1 MKKKIVK
8 YSIGIVM
15 IIISL
20 MLLLVFRPKFKN
32 RNNEDAEKTIGE
44 QIADTLTIE
53 KEKDNNIIGY
63 ITIKDLGIEKAPI
76 ADGVADK
83 TIEKYVGHFE
93 NSSYL
98 EGNVCLCSHNR
109 GKSGTFFENLKN
121 VKNGMKI
128 EYITK
133 YEIKTYIVNEIKVV
147 DETDL
152 SVLEATEENRITL
165 ITCVANQKAKRLC
178 VIGIEE

>member
-20 MLLLVFRPKFKN
+20 MLLLVFRPKF
-32 RNNEDAEKTIGE
+32 RNNESAEKTIGE

-63 ITIKDLGIEKAPI
+63 ITIKGLGIEKAPI

-109 GKSGTFFENLKN
+109 GKSGTFLK
-121 VKNGMKI
+121 I
-128 EYITK
+128 
-133 YEIKTYIVNEIKVV
+133 
-147 DETDL
+147 
-152 SVLEATEENRITL
+152 
-165 ITCVANQKAKRLC
+165 
-178 VIGIEE
+178 

>member
-1 MKKKIVK
+1 
-8 YSIGIVM
+8 M

-20 MLLLVFRPKFKN
+20 MLLLVFRPKF
-32 RNNEDAEKTIGE
+32 RNNESAEKTIGE

-76 ADGVADK
+76 ADGVSDK
-83 TIEKYVGHFE
+83 IIKKYVGHFE

-109 GKSGTFFENLKN
+109 GKSGTFFENLKD

-152 SVLEATEENRITL
+152 SVLEATEKNRITL

>member
-1 MKKKIVK
+1 
-8 YSIGIVM
+8 
-15 IIISL
+15 
-20 MLLLVFRPKFKN
+20 
-32 RNNEDAEKTIGE
+32 
-44 QIADTLTIE
+44 
-53 KEKDNNIIGY
+53 
-63 ITIKDLGIEKAPI
+63 
-76 ADGVADK
+76 
-83 TIEKYVGHFE
+83 
-93 NSSYL
+93 
-98 EGNVCLCSHNR
+98 
-109 GKSGTFFENLKN
+109 
-121 VKNGMKI
+121 MKI